1 MKCIFNFLFYIFS
14 LNICFSASYES
25 NSINTVKSTKVINL
39 PDGSSYSTLEVD
51 GSGSNNLGIYEI
63 IYCAGHR
70 ISKNSK
76 LIQQDFYCNVEL
88 SNNDYYTF
96 LMKRSETDT
105 DAGVG
110 YIVIAGGSKPFEQ
123 IKNKKCNYAVSFFR
137 DQAYVKIKCEVD
149 EDFLKEFQQL

>member
-123 IKNKKCNYAVSFFR
+123 RQQYYRSSGARHREKNRRAVDSGNAGSTKR
-137 DQAYVKIKCEVD
+137 LA
-149 EDFLKEFQQL
+149 